1 MKQEYARRTLTMAG
15 IVAAGFVVA
24 VSSAAAQ
31 TAPATT
37 ATSATAAN
45 KDSGGVLTTSLTKN
59 NKSRNTS
66 TADMVNEAIQRSQMR
81 SERLRTTGKLEQFGS
96 EDPFTFNPAQ

>member
-1 MKQEYARRTLTMAG
+1 MKQEYTRRTLTMAG
-15 IVAAGFVVA
+15 IMAAGLVVA

-31 TAPATT
+31 TATATTTTT
-37 ATSATAAN
+37 AT

-59 NKSRNTS
+59 NKPRNTS

-81 SERLRTTGKLEQFGS
+81 SERLRTGGTLERFGS